1 MRTAN
6 YFFYYCYIGL
16 VILAGF
22 WGAFIFPEYDFSLLF
37 NLDISSLPDFQ
48 RINLLSQY
56 RFLRA
61 IELGFGVFAIL
72 FIETIF
78 TEKKFNRLYLF
89 IMAAG
94 VLSRMISIAID
105 GSPGGMMYFFSGF
118 RNGRIRFHWTLL
130 TKTNQAKC
138 SYLIPY
144 LPIYIPLQ

>member
-37 NLDISSLPDFQ
+37 SLDISSLPDFQ

-72 FIETIF
+72 FIKTIF

-89 IMAAG
+89 IMAGG

-105 GSPGGMMYFFSGF
+105 GSPGGMMYFFLVFEMVGF
-118 RNGRIRFHWTLL
+118 AFIGLYSQKLIRQ
-130 TKTNQAKC
+130 NV
-138 SYLIPY
+138 LI
-144 LPIYIPLQ
+144 

>member
-1 MRTAN
+1 MRGAN

-37 NLDISSLPDFQ
+37 SLDISSLPDFQ

-72 FIETIF
+72 FIKTIF

-94 VLSRMISIAID
+94 VLSRIMSIVVD
-105 GSPGGMMYFFSGF
+105 GSPSGMMYFFLAFEIVGF
-118 RNGRIRFHWTLL
+118 AVIFIYSQ
-130 TKTNQAKC
+130 K
-138 SYLIPY
+138 LI
-144 LPIYIPLQ
+144 IQNVIN